1 MPTKMY
7 FVFPFTEKHSDTDE
21 VFHLTEEQ
29 NVKTIPAPENSH
41 LSHNSKM

>member
-1 MPTKMY
+1 MY

-29 NVKTIPAPENSH
+29 NVKTIPKSESS
-41 LSHNSKM
+41 LSNSKM

>member
-1 MPTKMY
+1 MVKT
-7 FVFPFTEKHSDTDE
+7 FPCTSLPEKHSDSDD